1 MDSKHHYTNS
11 PETVYVCVLRATLG
25 AAFGSEVPA
34 LLVAGKRVW
43 QGRTAPSWIHLL
55 LPPKSPAVL
64 TRTIHRTAETL
75 PRVPRTARFFL
86 SFAVLLVF
94 HLKGAGKGAEVA
106 EAKTEP
112 LRQ

>member
-1 MDSKHHYTNS
+1 MPLHKFTGDSLRVS
-11 PETVYVCVLRATLG
+11 RATLG

-34 LLVAGKRVW
+34 LLMAGNRVW

-55 LPPKSPAVL
+55 PPPQPPAVL

-75 PRVPRTARFFL
+75 PQVPKTASFFL
-86 SFAVLLVF
+86 SFAVLLVLV
-94 HLKGAGKGAEVA
+94 LKGAGKGAEVA